1 MKHNTTFYA
10 RYIKRI
16 LDIILSLLTLIVL
29 SPVFILLIL
38 LGTIFMKG
46 NPFFVQKRP
55 GKDEWI
61 FSLIKFRTMANL
73 YDASGEL
80 LPDEQRLTRYG
91 KFLRSTSLDELPELI
106 NILCGTLSIV
116 GPRPL
121 SVKYLPYY
129 TDAERVRHSVTPGL
143 TGLAQA
149 NGRNSLRWEEK
160 FEYDIEYVY
169 SVTLKNDIM
178 IILKTIKTVLMRE
191 DIGSRGNGV
200 LVDFDVYR
208 KNQWE
213 GINVH

>member
-1 MKHNTTFYA
+1 MKNRSTFYSK
-10 RYIKRI
+10 YIKRFC
-16 LDIILSLLTLIVL
+16 DIVLSLLALIIL
-29 SPVFILLIL
+29 SPVFVLLIV
-38 LGTIFMKG
+38 LGLIFMRG

-55 GKDEWI
+55 GKDEQI

-73 YDASGEL
+73 YDPTGEP

-149 NGRNSLRWEEK
+149 NGRNSLCWEEK
-160 FEYDIEYVY
+160 FAYDIEYVHN
-169 SVTLKNDIM
+169 VTLKNDIK
-178 IILKTIKTVLMRE
+178 IILKTVKTVLIRE
-191 DIGSRGNGV
+191 DIGSRGDGV
-200 LVDFDVYR
+200 LVDFDIYR
-208 KNQWE
+208 KNQRE
-213 GINVH
+213 GANVY